1 MYAHWLALSPPGSPP
16 PSLSLPLAGATGHG
30 EVEVEGGVE
39 AAGGEG
45 GMEVEMEVEG
55 GGGPW
60 SGDGGTQGQILAIVS
75 RMLHRTAL
83 VHRLKVSVFVCLTV
97 CVCVCVCVWESLCG
111 LMRWSVCVSVCVYEI
126 VCVSKVVC
134 VCLDVSLC
142 VCVSGSLCM
151 CVCLRESMYASMYES
166 TRNV

>member
-97 CVCVCVCVWESLCG
+97 CVCVCVWESLCG
-111 LMRWSVCVSVCVYEI
+111 LMRWSVCVSVCV
-126 VCVSKVVC
+126 STR
-134 VCLDVSLC
+134 LS
-142 VCVSGSLCM
+142 
-151 CVCLRESMYASMYES
+151 VCLRLS
-166 TRNV
+166 VCV